1 MNILKESFYAFLLM
15 LGAGI
20 LVVLLKYCYQ
30 FSAPAQLLVWS
41 LFTVSVFASLHIW
54 VRVGKK
60 ARAKRDTLI
69 IFAIGLTAFFLV
81 LEGIV
86 GWLLSSAFLAGL
98 WILFI
103 LYAYLYFYWAVM
115 RVRPKREYEK
125 WNKSK
130 IIRELKRYSRTHQ
143 TIRKRDVPQ
152 KLYLASIRY
161 FGSWEKAK
169 KEAGVR

>member
-1 MNILKESFYAFLLM
+1 MNILKESLYAFLLM

-103 LYAYLYFYWAVM
+103 LYAYIYFYWAVI
-115 RVRPKREYEK
+115 RIKPSRKREK
-125 WNKSK
+125 WSREK
-130 IIRELKRYSRTHQ
+130 IIKELKRHSKTH
-143 TIRKRDVPQ
+143 RVLRARDIPP
-152 KLYLASIRY
+152 KLLAASIRY
-161 FGSWEKAK
+161 FGSWKNAK